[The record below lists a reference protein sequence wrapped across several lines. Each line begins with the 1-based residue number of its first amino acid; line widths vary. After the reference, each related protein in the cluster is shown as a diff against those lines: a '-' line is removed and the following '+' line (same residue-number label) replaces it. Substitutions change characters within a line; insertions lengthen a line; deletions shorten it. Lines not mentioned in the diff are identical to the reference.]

1 MVQIIS
7 WISDSLML
15 PVLILLLALFFYSL
29 VLLGSFFSLY
39 MRLLENH
46 RNLKKVMS
54 GMKDPGQLDMTGPEN
69 SSFISR
75 IRELAELDWHPVH
88 CEKRIAEY
96 HQDCGRDL
104 DRSKFLIKI
113 GPMLGLMGT
122 LIPMGPALVALANGD
137 ISSMALNMQVAFSTT
152 VMGIFI
158 GAVGFITYSVKSRWY
173 NEEIA
178 NIQYVL
184 ELRLHAGEQDI

>member
-54 GMKDPGQLDMTGPEN
+54 GMKDPGQLDLTGPEN

-75 IRELAELDWHPVH
+75 IRELAELGWHPVH

-184 ELRLHAGEQDI
+184 ELRLHAGEQNI